1 MQLRVAPHDSLSGCL
16 SQSYLGG
23 GGEGGGGGDGG
34 GEGGG
39 GGSGGGDGGLGGGL
53 GGGENGGGGG
63 GLRESGGVTFQSAV
77 CVCVCVFQPHTYKSL
92 ASLHT
97 TRSLGVSLA
106 PDDSLCVS
114 LSSSTRS
121 HSVCVFQPH
130 TYKSLASLHTLCVS
144 LNRTSA
150 AAAGWAEVREAGEAT
165 AATLRDDSHTTHAV
179 CQWSGQ
185 YGGCGALQTAAQHP
199 SGR

>member
-1 MQLRVAPHDSLSGCL
+1 
-16 SQSYLGG
+16 
-23 GGEGGGGGDGG
+23 
-34 GEGGG
+34 
-39 GGSGGGDGGLGGGL
+39 
-53 GGGENGGGGG
+53 
-63 GLRESGGVTFQSAV
+63 
-77 CVCVCVFQPHTYKSL
+77 
-92 ASLHT
+92 
-97 TRSLGVSLA
+97 
-106 PDDSLCVS
+106 
-114 LSSSTRS
+114 
-121 HSVCVFQPH
+121 VCVFQPH

-185 YGGCGALQTAAQHP
+185 YGECGALQTAAQHP